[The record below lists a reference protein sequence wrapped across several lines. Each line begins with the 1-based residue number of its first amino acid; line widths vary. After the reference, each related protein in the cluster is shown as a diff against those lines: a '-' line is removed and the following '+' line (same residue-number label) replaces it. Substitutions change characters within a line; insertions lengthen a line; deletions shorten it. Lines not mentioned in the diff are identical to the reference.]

1 MQRGR
6 MNAASH
12 PQPLIAA
19 LALAGVSLA
28 APPAGACTDRPG
40 TPVHIGAEP
49 LSPTAIRFKFRITT
63 RNTELNRFY
72 DLQVEEV
79 TPPEPGQ
86 QLPTRV
92 KVRDLP
98 GIRANGPAHLGFGGI
113 DHFDIPGLK
122 PGKEHCV
129 RVRART
135 EAGTQG
141 CVSALWSGQACTK
154 TLPELEPRRP
164 PRRLGKVAT
173 LVVVREGGTVFR
185 ITGHN
190 FRPDAAVVIQV
201 SGPATSPSEVKN
213 APGRNLIADAKGQ
226 IAVSLTGLCERDGA
240 ISFTADDGLRSTR
253 RAVQSSC
260 RLAIFKLPKGP
271 VTRP

>member
-1 MQRGR
+1 
-6 MNAASH
+6 MNAKSVSA
-12 PQPLIAA
+12 IFAAA
-19 LALAGVSLA
+19 LAGIPLA
-28 APPAGACTDRPG
+28 APRAVACTDRPG
-40 TPVHIGAEP
+40 TPVHISAEA
-49 LSPTAIRFKFRITT
+49 LSSTAIRFKFRITT
-63 RNTELNRFY
+63 RDSELNRFY
-72 DLQVEEV
+72 DLQVDEV

-98 GIRANGPAHLGFGGI
+98 GIRANGPEHLGFGGI
-113 DHFDIPGLK
+113 DHFDIAGLK

-154 TLPELEPRRP
+154 TPPEPEPRRP

-173 LVVVREGGTVFR
+173 LAVAREGGTVFR

-190 FRPDAAVVIQV
+190 FQPDAAVVIEV
-201 SGPATSPSEVKN
+201 SGPATSPQSVKN
-213 APGRNLIADAKGQ
+213 APGRNMIADAKGQ
-226 IAVSLTGLCERDGA
+226 IAVTLTGLCERDGA
-240 ISFTADDGLRSTR
+240 ISFTATDGLRSTR
-253 RAVQSSC
+253 TPARSTC
-260 RLAIFKLPKGP
+260 RLAITRLPKGP